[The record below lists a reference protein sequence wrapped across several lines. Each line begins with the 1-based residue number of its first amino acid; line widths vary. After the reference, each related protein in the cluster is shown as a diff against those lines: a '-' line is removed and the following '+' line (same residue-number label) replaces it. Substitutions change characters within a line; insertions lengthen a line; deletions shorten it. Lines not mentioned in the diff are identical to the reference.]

1 MCPTVPTEMFSDFL
15 ERNDLPHIKL
25 HALRHTFATYMLN
38 SGVNV
43 KTVSEMLG
51 HKSLK
56 VTNRYV
62 HDLKD
67 RRKESTEQLSA
78 LYSDLKK
85 QA

>member
-1 MCPTVPTEMFSDFL
+1 MFSDFL
-15 ERNDLPHIKL
+15 ERNNLPHIKL
-25 HALRHTFATYMLN
+25 HALRHTFATYMLAN
-38 SGVNV
+38 GVNV

-51 HKSLK
+51 HSSLK

-67 RRKESTEQLSA
+67 RQKENAEQLSNI
-78 LYSDLKK
+78 YSDLRK